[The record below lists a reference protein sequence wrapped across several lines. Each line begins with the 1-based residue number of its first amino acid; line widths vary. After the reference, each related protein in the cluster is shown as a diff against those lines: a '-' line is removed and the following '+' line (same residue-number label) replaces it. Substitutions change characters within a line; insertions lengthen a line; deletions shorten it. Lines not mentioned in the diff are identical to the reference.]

1 MKERPIILIVDDEPE
16 VCDFLKEFLEMKG
29 YAVLTALSGA
39 DALRYVQEQPLD
51 LLLLDIKMR
60 GMDGIE
66 TLRRIRA
73 LNRTLSVIMLTG
85 VNDEEIATQTM
96 REGAQDYLV
105 KPLNLSYLELII
117 LTELAAERTNRP
129 GPPLRGHG

>member
-1 MKERPIILIVDDEPE
+1 MKEQAIILIVDDEPE
-16 VCDFLKEFLEMKG
+16 VCGFLKEFLEMKG

-39 DALRYVQEQPLD
+39 EALQCVQEQPPD
-51 LLLLDIKMR
+51 LMLLDIKMQ
-60 GMDGIE
+60 GMDGLE

-73 LNRTLSVIMLTG
+73 LNRTLSVIMLSG
-85 VNDEEIATQTM
+85 ISDEEIAQQTI

-105 KPLNLSYLELII
+105 KPLNLSYLELTI

>member
-1 MKERPIILIVDDEPE
+1 MKEQAIILIVDDEPE
-16 VCDFLKEFLEMKG
+16 VCGFLKEFLAMKG

-39 DALRYVQEQPLD
+39 EALQCVQEQPPD
-51 LLLLDIKMR
+51 LMLLDIKMQ
-60 GMDGIE
+60 GMDGLE

-85 VNDEEIATQTM
+85 VSDEEIAQQTI

-105 KPLNLSYLELII
+105 KPLNLSYLELTI
-117 LTELAAERTNRP
+117 LAELAAERTNRP
-129 GPPLRGHG
+129 GLPLKGHG